1 MKGVRNMGK
10 KGVKKRVSNKVKK
23 ETHIQIRIEED
34 LKADFEQVTHQN
46 IEQPS
51 SLIRSWI
58 REYLDL
64 KKYSFFEIKT
74 KEIYVLVRA
83 IGERSAV
90 NRLHS
95 YYQQKNEKL
104 FDFDVTHCRKVDYPK
119 AIATFIREAV
129 RQTPLATIDDLL
141 DIFNSSEL
149 ILFEKENLFYITTKE
164 QFELDIKKASEAQTK
179 GLTIVLN
186 E

>member
-1 MKGVRNMGK
+1 MGK
-10 KGVKKRVSNKVKK
+10 TGVKKRGSKKTKK
-23 ETHIQIRIEED
+23 ETFLQIRIETE
-34 LKADFEQVTHQN
+34 LKADFESVTHQN
-46 IEQPS
+46 VEQPS
-51 SLIRSWI
+51 TVIRSWI

-83 IGERSAV
+83 ISERSAV
-90 NRLHS
+90 NRLHLH
-95 YYQQKNEKL
+95 YQQENRKF

-119 AIATFIREAV
+119 ALSTFIHEAV
-129 RQTPLATIDDLL
+129 HQTPLATVDDLL

-164 QFELDIKKASEAQTK
+164 QIELDIKRASEALTK
-179 GLTIVLN
+179 GLSKVLN